1 VSGSQ
6 QVSGSQRLS
15 ASGFGLW
22 FVSVSSLFAFAFG
35 DERIGERIGLMK
47 PKRRLTRR
55 NLLKTGAAAL
65 AASTVVEAQ
74 QAPAVLTGTQTG
86 RTFRGLVRHGTTLD
100 VQELRLR
107 PTDPR
112 QVVIRSLAVAP
123 CYTIVRGALS
133 TTPARRAE
141 VPNHC
146 GFGVVEAIG
155 ATVKRVQVGD
165 RVVVAGTSQCGQ
177 CYQCLHGNPDFCQF
191 TFFSNSDGTP
201 PFAPFAEMR
210 DGTPV
215 DAQAG
220 IGGMSEVMTAFEEYC
235 VPVFTDLPAAELTL
249 LGDQLASGFA
259 AGHAR
264 MQFEPGSD
272 VAIFGAGPVGLGAI
286 QAGRVMG
293 AGQVIAI
300 DPIRYRREFALKMG
314 ATTALDPNAEGDGIV
329 ERVRELCK
337 GPNDRRFAGGTSY
350 GRAGNAVMAR
360 GADFVVEAAGLQA
373 FPPKVEAQPDPTN
386 VKTVQ
391 QAWDCTR
398 MGGHVMLMG
407 FTLQPVAFPGASLAL
422 LGRTIHPGQ
431 QGGLHVMRDI
441 PRYVKLIEKGRIDA
455 TSMITRRYRLDQ
467 GRQAIQDT
475 ADRTIITGVIEFS

>member
-1 VSGSQ
+1 
-6 QVSGSQRLS
+6 
-15 ASGFGLW
+15 
-22 FVSVSSLFAFAFG
+22 
-35 DERIGERIGLMK
+35 
-47 PKRRLTRR
+47 
-55 NLLKTGAAAL
+55 
-65 AASTVVEAQ
+65 
-74 QAPAVLTGTQTG
+74 
-86 RTFRGLVRHGTTLD
+86 
-100 VQELRLR
+100 
-107 PTDPR
+107 
-112 QVVIRSLAVAP
+112 
-123 CYTIVRGALS
+123 
-133 TTPARRAE
+133 
-141 VPNHC
+141 
-146 GFGVVEAIG
+146 
-155 ATVKRVQVGD
+155 
-165 RVVVAGTSQCGQ
+165 
-177 CYQCLHGNPDFCQF
+177 
-191 TFFSNSDGTP
+191 
-201 PFAPFAEMR
+201 
-210 DGTPV
+210 
-215 DAQAG
+215 
-220 IGGMSEVMTAFEEYC
+220 MTAFEEYC

>member
-1 VSGSQ
+1 MSAQFKRKRPVSRR
-6 QVSGSQRLS
+6 QVLR
-15 ASGFGLW
+15 
-22 FVSVSSLFAFAFG
+22 
-35 DERIGERIGLMK
+35 
-47 PKRRLTRR
+47 
-55 NLLKTGAAAL
+55 TGAAAL
-65 AASTVVEAQ
+65 GGSAAFLTGTATPDARDI

-86 RTFRGLVRHGTTLD
+86 RTFSGLVRHSNTLD

-107 PTDPR
+107 PVDPR
-112 QVVIRSLAVAP
+112 QVVIRSTAVAP
-123 CYTIVRGALS
+123 CYTIVRGALG
-133 TTPARRAE
+133 TNTIGRAE

-146 GFGVVEAIG
+146 GFGVVEAVG
-155 ATVKRVQVGD
+155 AMVKRVQVGD

-177 CYQCLHGNPDFCQF
+177 CYQCLHGRPDYCQF
-191 TFFSNSDGTP
+191 TFFSNAQGVE
-201 PFAPFAEMR
+201 PFPPFAEMR

-215 DAQAG
+215 YAQAG
-220 IGGMSEVMTAFEEYC
+220 IGGMSEIMTAFEEYC

-259 AGHAR
+259 AGHAD
-264 MQFEPGSD
+264 MHFEPGSD
-272 VAIFGAGPVGLGAI
+272 VVVFGCGPVGLGAI
-286 QAGRVMG
+286 QAGRVTG

-300 DPIRYRREFALKMG
+300 DPIKYRREFALKMG
-314 ATTALDPNAEGDGIV
+314 ATIALDPVAEGEGLV
-329 ERVRELCK
+329 ERVRELCR
-337 GPNDRRFAGGTSY
+337 GPNDRRFAGGVSW

-386 VKTVQ
+386 VKTVL

-407 FTLQPVAFPGASLAL
+407 FTMLAVPFPGLSLAL

-431 QGGLHVMRDI
+431 QGGLHVLRDI
-441 PRYVKLIEKGRIDA
+441 PRYVKLIEKGKIDA
-455 TSMITRRYRLDQ
+455 KSVITKRYTLADS
-467 GRQAIQDT
+467 RQAVQDT